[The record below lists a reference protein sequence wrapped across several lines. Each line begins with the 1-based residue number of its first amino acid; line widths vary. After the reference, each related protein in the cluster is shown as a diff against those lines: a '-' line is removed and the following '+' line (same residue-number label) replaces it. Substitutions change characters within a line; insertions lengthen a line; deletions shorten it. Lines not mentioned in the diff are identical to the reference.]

1 MSEATLPH
9 LPVLYHDIILAL
21 RPASPG
27 LYIDGTVGAGGHAW
41 GILDSSSPSGRL
53 LGLDVDPQALA
64 FARERLAPF
73 ADRAIL
79 VQGSYTTLAEQ
90 LHRLG
95 WEKVQGIVLDLG
107 ASSIQF
113 DTPERGFS
121 FIKDGPLDMRFD
133 PDNPVTA
140 ASLVNNL
147 PENELAHVLWTYGE
161 ERRARHL
168 AKVIIGARPI
178 HTTRQ
183 LGDLVARAIG
193 NRNQAIHPATRTFQ
207 ALRIAV
213 NHELEA
219 IEEVLPQAIDALAPG
234 GRLAV
239 IAFHSL
245 EDRIVKQFMK
255 RESRDCICPPEQP
268 LCTCQHQASIIEITR
283 RPITPGAEEIKAN
296 PRARSAR
303 LRVAEKVTPGITI
316 A

>member
-41 GILDSSSPSGRL
+41 GILDSSSPAGRL

-64 FARERLAPF
+64 FARQRLAPF

-79 VQGSYTTLAEQ
+79 VQGSYTTLTDQ

-121 FIKDGPLDMRFD
+121 FVKDGPLDMRFD
-133 PDNPVTA
+133 PNNPVTA

-147 PENELAHVLWTYGE
+147 PENELANVLWTYGE

-168 AKVIIGARPI
+168 AKIIIGARPI
-178 HTTRQ
+178 NTTRQ

-193 NRNQAIHPATRTFQ
+193 SRNQAIHPATRTFQ

-219 IEEVLPQAIDALAPG
+219 IEEVLPRAIDALAPG

-283 RPITPGAEEIKAN
+283 HPITPGAEEIKAN